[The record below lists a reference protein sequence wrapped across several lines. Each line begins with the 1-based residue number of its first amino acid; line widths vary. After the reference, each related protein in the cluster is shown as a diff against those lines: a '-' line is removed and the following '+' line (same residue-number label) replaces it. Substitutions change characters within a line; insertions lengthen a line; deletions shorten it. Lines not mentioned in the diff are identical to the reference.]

1 LQKLIIEGPSKL
13 EGSIKTA
20 GSKNHVL
27 PMLAAMLLTTEDTVL
42 HNVPDIADVD
52 VMIEILESF
61 DVKVERTRNS
71 VVCNAKNANPN
82 LLKPELTHKLRA
94 SLLVLGPSLARF
106 GEVKMGFPGGDL
118 IGARPLD
125 SHLNGLKAMGAKV
138 VNNDAEIELKGRL
151 SSARVLLDEISVT
164 ATENIILAAV
174 ITMGT
179 TEIRMAATEPH
190 IVALCE
196 FLNDLGARISGIG
209 SNVLMIEGV
218 EKLNAGEGRIIP
230 DYLESGTFAIAAAAS
245 RGNLIIEDFV
255 IDDHDAL
262 LNTFSRMGVNFKI
275 LDKNKL
281 QILPTK
287 KLRATRIRTD
297 IFPGFSS
304 DLQAPMAVLCT
315 QAEGVS
321 ELFET
326 MYEGRLQ
333 YLFELQR
340 MGAHVNV
347 RDSHVGLVEGPSV
360 LHGTDLI
367 SFDIRA
373 GATVL
378 LAAII
383 AHGKTTIDRIEHI
396 DRGYEHFDGRL
407 RSLGVKISRIG
418 SK

>member
-1 LQKLIIEGPSKL
+1 MQKLIIEGPSKL
-13 EGSIKTA
+13 QGTIKTA

-27 PMLAAMLLTTEDTVL
+27 PMLAAMLLTTQDVAI

-52 VMIEILESF
+52 VMIQILESYG
-61 DVKVERTRNS
+61 VKIERTRS
-71 VVCNAKNANPN
+71 SLVCNASNAHPHT
-82 LLKPELTHKLRA
+82 LDGELTRKLRA
-94 SLLVLGPSLARF
+94 SLLVLGPSMARF
-106 GEVKMGFPGGDL
+106 GEVKMGFPGGDI

-138 VNNDAEIELKGRL
+138 ISNEDEIELTGRL
-151 SSARVLLDEISVT
+151 KSARVLLDEISVT
-164 ATENIILAAV
+164 ATENMILASV
-174 ITMGT
+174 ITKGT

-196 FLNDLGARISGIG
+196 FLNDLGAKIDGIG
-209 SNVLMIEGV
+209 SNVLIIEGV
-218 EKLNAGEGRIIP
+218 EKLHGGEGRIIP

-245 RGNLIIEDFV
+245 KGNLMIEDFV
-255 IDDHDAL
+255 VNDHDAL
-262 LNTFSRMGVNFKI
+262 LNTFTRMGVNYKI
-275 LDKNKL
+275 ISDDKL
-281 QILPTK
+281 EILPSK
-287 KLRATRIRTD
+287 KLKATRIRTD

-347 RDSHVGLVEGPSV
+347 RDSHLGLVEGPTV
-360 LHGTDLI
+360 LRGTDLI

-373 GATVL
+373 GATIL
-378 LAAII
+378 IAALI

-407 RSLGVKISRIG
+407 RSLGAKILRTS
-418 SK
+418 

>member
-1 LQKLIIEGPSKL
+1 LQKLIIEGPTKL
-13 EGSIKTA
+13 EGTVKTA

-27 PMLAAMLLTTEDTVL
+27 PMLAAMILTTKDVQI

-61 DVKVERTRNS
+61 GVRVERTRNS
-71 VVCNAKNANPN
+71 VICNGADAQPNP
-82 LLKPELTHKLRA
+82 LGPELTHKLRA
-94 SLLVLGPSLARF
+94 SLLVLGPAMARF
-106 GEVKMGFPGGDL
+106 AEVKMGFPGGDL

-125 SHLNGLKAMGAKV
+125 SHLNGLSSMGAKIL
-138 VNNDAEIELKGRL
+138 NDKDEIELKGKL
-151 SSARVLLDEISVT
+151 KSARVLLDEISVT
-164 ATENIILAAV
+164 ATENLILAAV
-174 ITMGT
+174 ITSGL

-196 FLNDLGARISGIG
+196 FLNNLGAKISGIG
-209 SNVLMIEGV
+209 SNVLFIEGV
-218 EKLNAGEGRIIP
+218 ESLQGGEGTIIP

-245 RGNLIIEDFV
+245 KGNLIIEDF
-255 IDDHDAL
+255 IINDHDAL
-262 LNTFSRMGVNFKI
+262 LNTFSRMGVNYKI
-275 LDKNKL
+275 LASDKL
-281 QILPTK
+281 QILPSK

-383 AHGKTTIDRIEHI
+383 AHGKTTIDRIDHI